1 MFSLSALAAL
11 LAMAFVG
18 ASSTMAETTALC
30 LNDSE
35 TSCTAVTHHHES
47 TLAGSQAVLKTN
59 ILTIKCDVLF
69 LSTSVGSE
77 ASPLIVKGNFTYS
90 NCNNSCV
97 ILEENGPAE
106 IKVLVESHETS
117 KVTGEGLVHLECGS
131 FIDCL
136 FNSEGLVGTG
146 KGALLSTET
155 NGEVKIT
162 AQKVKEEG
170 GSFFCPDTSELTIT
184 TTPLTKTYLKR
195 MRCEPLKKGL
205 YLLQVTTSL
214 CSHHQTGSGEFELY
228 WK

>member
-117 KVTGEGLVHLECGS
+117 KVTG
-131 FIDCL
+131 
-136 FNSEGLVGTG
+136 